1 MCSED
6 QQSFTSLYLAVMTPV
21 YVLIL
26 LSIAK

>member
-6 QQSFTSLYLAVMTPV
+6 QQTFASLYLAAIAPV
-21 YVLIL
+21 EVLIL